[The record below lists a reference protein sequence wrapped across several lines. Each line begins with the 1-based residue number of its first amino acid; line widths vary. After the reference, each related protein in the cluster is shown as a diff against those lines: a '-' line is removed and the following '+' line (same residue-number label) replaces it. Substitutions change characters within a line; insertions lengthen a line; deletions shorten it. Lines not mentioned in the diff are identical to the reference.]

1 MSARITDVSTNFQPI
16 SGHKLAKEGAG
27 NSSRK
32 YVNESRRT
40 CRVAGNETTRSR
52 LLVYQERPDDCQ
64 RKYVSLLRIRFDGLS
79 SAKLY

>member
-1 MSARITDVSTNFQPI
+1 MRSRITDVLTNFQPI
-16 SGHKLAKEGAG
+16 SGYKLAKEGVG

-52 LLVYQERPDDCQ
+52 LFVYQERPADCQ
-64 RKYVSLLRIRFDGLS
+64 SKCVSLLGIRFDGFS